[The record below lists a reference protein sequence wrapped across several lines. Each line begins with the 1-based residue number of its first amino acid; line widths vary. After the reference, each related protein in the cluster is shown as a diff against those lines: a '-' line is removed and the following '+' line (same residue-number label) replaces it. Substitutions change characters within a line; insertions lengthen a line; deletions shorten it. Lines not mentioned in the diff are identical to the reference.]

1 MGCGAENSK
10 KKCAIVKDIPE
21 FKRGKIDI
29 LLQPILTFIRWCYF
43 LIKILRGPAGWG
55 GGGISI
61 KAHLQNYLKI
71 CVAVIFIVH
80 IGFQSLRKES
90 FIFNP
95 TPTLSQLQPT
105 RLFFALFVCP
115 KEKFLTSQIKR
126 AALPT
131 ICQLISHSNILA

>member
-29 LLQPILTFIRWCYF
+29 LLQPILTFIRWWCYS
-43 LIKILRGPAGWG
+43 LIKILRGQAGWG
-55 GGGISI
+55 RGGISI

-90 FIFNP
+90 FFSPI
-95 TPTLSQLQPT
+95 QLQI
-105 RLFFALFVCP
+105 
-115 KEKFLTSQIKR
+115 FLSCSRQDYFLLYLYVPRKS
-126 AALPT
+126 AD
-131 ICQLISHSNILA
+131 ISD